1 MPEYSPEA
9 AQVYAKQQLA
19 LVNEGGFT
27 SLIQIFQKVVAEKAD
42 LVAYSCMG
50 KELTFADIDLFS
62 GQVAA
67 YLSNKCDLKKGD
79 RIAIQLPNIL
89 QYPVIAWGALRA
101 GLVIVNTN
109 PMYTKREMLHQF
121 TDAGVKALVILSDSF
136 KKAEGILHQTKIE
149 TVITTSAMD
158 FLKPQAVPKS
168 KFKNVVGFMDMLSK
182 GKKLKLPN
190 PSVTMD
196 DIALL
201 QYTGGTTGV
210 AKGAVLT
217 HGNIYGGLKITRD
230 FFADVAVDR
239 EVIIAPMPLYHVY
252 GFTMNVVSVF
262 LWAGMSVLIPNA
274 RDITSIV
281 HEMKA
286 YKATGLA
293 GVNTL
298 FQAMMEHAE
307 FNEIDFSNLTG
318 TIAGGTALIKE
329 IADEWK
335 QRTGSDI
342 YEGYGLSETGAALTC
357 NIEGKRKLGTVG
369 LPFKNMEVKLIDGAG
384 AKAAKGESGELCLR
398 GPQVMVGYWNRL
410 AATAEVIDS
419 DGWFKTG
426 DVAEIDDEG
435 FIKIVDR
442 IKDMVLV
449 SGFNV
454 YPTEIEN
461 VVYGH
466 TDIVEC
472 AVVGVPDAKT
482 GEAVKLYVNSSN
494 PNLTAEALR
503 EFCKRELTAY
513 KVPKNI
519 EFLDELPKSP
529 VGKILRREL
538 RA

>member
-1 MPEYSPEA
+1 
-9 AQVYAKQQLA
+9 
-19 LVNEGGFT
+19 
-27 SLIQIFQKVVAEKAD
+27 
-42 LVAYSCMG
+42 
-50 KELTFADIDLFS
+50 
-62 GQVAA
+62 
-67 YLSNKCDLKKGD
+67 
-79 RIAIQLPNIL
+79 
-89 QYPVIAWGALRA
+89 
-101 GLVIVNTN
+101 
-109 PMYTKREMLHQF
+109 
-121 TDAGVKALVILSDSF
+121 
-136 KKAEGILHQTKIE
+136 
-149 TVITTSAMD
+149 
-158 FLKPQAVPKS
+158 
-168 KFKNVVGFMDMLSK
+168 
-182 GKKLKLPN
+182 
-190 PSVTMD
+190 
-196 DIALL
+196 
-201 QYTGGTTGV
+201 
-210 AKGAVLT
+210 
-217 HGNIYGGLKITRD
+217 
-230 FFADVAVDR
+230 
-239 EVIIAPMPLYHVY
+239 
-252 GFTMNVVSVF
+252 
-262 LWAGMSVLIPNA
+262 
-274 RDITSIV
+274 
-281 HEMKA
+281 MKA
-286 YKATGLA
+286 HKATGLA

-298 FQAMMEHAE
+298 FQAMMEHVK

-329 IADEWK
+329 IAYEWK

-342 YEGYGLSETGAALTC
+342 YEGYGLSETGAALAC

-410 AATAEVIDS
+410 AATAEVIDN

-426 DVAEIDDEG
+426 DVADIDHEG

-503 EFCKRELTAY
+503 EFCKKELTAY

-538 RA
+538 RALKMRCIIYAYGYPFSSFE